1 MPISNHTAKQP
12 SFYMEPIAMNQ
23 NKFYMPK
30 TILRPEGLNVED
42 MVSEKAVVASA
53 KNVARTAVAEDTA
66 AETEKAAKSNAKN
79 SKSTKKDA

>member
-42 MVSEKAVVASA
+42 MVSKKAVSARNIAKVA
-53 KNVARTAVAEDTA
+53 AVAETA
-66 AETEKAAKSNAKN
+66 KANAKN